1 MAAEKHLVALT
12 LQLEVKNGLDKN
24 SNQKY
29 KNVNYENLN
38 VQATTDQL
46 ATIGKEFAELMDEPP
61 TNTYVVEKHHLVK
74 TA

>member
-1 MAAEKHLVALT
+1 MAADKKLIAVT

-29 KNVNYENLN
+29 KNVSYESLDPK
-38 VQATTDQL
+38 ATADQL
-46 ATIGKEFAELMDEPP
+46 VSIGQEFAGLMDEAPS
-61 TNTYVVEKHHLVK
+61 NMYVVERHHLGL

>member
-1 MAAEKHLVALT
+1 MAAEKKLIAVT

-29 KNVNYENLN
+29 KNVSYESLDPS
-38 VQATTDQL
+38 ATADQL
-46 ATIGKEFAELMDEPP
+46 LNIGKEFSGLMDEAP
-61 TNTYVVEKHHLVK
+61 TNMYVLERHHLGL

>member
-1 MAAEKHLVALT
+1 MAADKKLIAVT

-29 KNVNYENLN
+29 KNVAYENLDPK
-38 VQATTDQL
+38 ATADQL
-46 ATIGKEFAELMDEPP
+46 LNIGKEFSGLMDEAP
-61 TNTYVVEKHHLVK
+61 TNMYVLERHHLGL

>member
-1 MAAEKHLVALT
+1 MAADKKLIAVT

-29 KNVNYENLN
+29 KNVSYESLDPS
-38 VQATTDQL
+38 ATADQL
-46 ATIGKEFAELMDEPP
+46 LTIGKEFSGLMDEAP
-61 TNTYVVEKHHLVK
+61 TNMYVLERHHLGL

>member
-29 KNVNYENLN
+29 KNVNYENLD

-46 ATIGKEFAELMDEPP
+46 ATIGKEFAELMEEPP

>member
-1 MAAEKHLVALT
+1 MAAEKHLVAVT

-29 KNVNYENLN
+29 KNVSYENLDPK
-38 VQATTDQL
+38 ATADQL
-46 ATIGKEFAELMDEPP
+46 VEVGKQFSSLMDEAP
-61 TNTYVVEKHHLVK
+61 NGMYVVERHQLGQ

>member
-1 MAAEKHLVALT
+1 MAADKKLIAVT

-29 KNVNYENLN
+29 KNVSYESLDP
-38 VQATTDQL
+38 QATADQL
-46 ATIGKEFAELMDEPP
+46 LTIGKEFSGLMDEAP
-61 TNTYVVEKHHLVK
+61 TNMYVLERHHLGL